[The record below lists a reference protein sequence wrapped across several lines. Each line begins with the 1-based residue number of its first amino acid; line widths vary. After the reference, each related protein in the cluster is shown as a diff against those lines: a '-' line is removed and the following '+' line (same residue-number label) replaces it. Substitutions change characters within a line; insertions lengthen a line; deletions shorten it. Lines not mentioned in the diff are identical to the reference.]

1 MADRRQL
8 GIERYGQPLRHA
20 DGRDPLRDLR
30 EELLDTIV
38 YAYRVH
44 GEWGA
49 LQALRLAEALWR
61 RGGSGAAEEEAPAS
75 VGGGGPQPPET
86 AQPEAVTPSG
96 PSIPWAPDES
106 Y

>member
-1 MADRRQL
+1 MSDRRQI
-8 GIERYGQPLRHA
+8 GIERYGQPLRHG
-20 DGRDPLRDLR
+20 DGRDPIRDLR

-61 RGGSGAAEEEAPAS
+61 RGGSGAAEEGAPAP
-75 VGGGGPQPPET
+75 VGGDGPQPPET
-86 AQPEAVTPSG
+86 AQPEAVTPHG
-96 PSIPWAPDES
+96 PSLPPSDKS
-106 Y
+106 